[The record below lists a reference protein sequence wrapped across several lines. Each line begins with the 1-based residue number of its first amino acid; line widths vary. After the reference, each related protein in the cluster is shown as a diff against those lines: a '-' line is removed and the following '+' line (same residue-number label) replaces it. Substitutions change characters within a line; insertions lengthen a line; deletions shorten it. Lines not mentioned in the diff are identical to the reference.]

1 MEQMEPAKQNE
12 TADAKKTRKYHF
24 LLISAVALGTL
35 LNPLN
40 TTMIAVAFARLQEE
54 FEVTYASI
62 SWLIATYYVASAVAQ
77 PVMGRLGDMFGRK
90 KMFLLGLGL
99 ITIASL
105 LAPLSPSF
113 GWLIAFRVIQAI
125 GSSAL
130 FPSGMGMI
138 RSVITTNQARSL
150 GVMSIFSSTSAAFGP
165 SLGGFLIQYSDWQA
179 IFLVNFPIIAASFF
193 LAIRVMPRDK
203 TLMKRALGDLDMKG
217 ITLFTLLIF
226 SWLFFFLSFKD
237 GVNWLLLPV
246 SLLLSWI
253 FYKYEA
259 RRKQPFIDVLF
270 LKHNPNVCFVYLQFI
285 LVNIV
290 FYSIMFGIP
299 SYLQQVRHYE
309 GQTVGLIMLAV
320 SGFGVFVTPLV
331 GRWIDR
337 SGSKIPL
344 ITGTLFVLAGT
355 LLLLTVHDES
365 TPLAIFCCLAVLGI
379 SNGFQNL
386 GLQTALYTYVSTA
399 ETGIASGLFMTSR
412 FMGTILSSSLL
423 GMAFSNQI
431 TTAHLHALV
440 WACVAIS
447 IVMVALSLRLPNKVV
462 AKAGS

>member
-1 MEQMEPAKQNE
+1 MGELAE
-12 TADAKKTRKYHF
+12 TAESKESRRYRF
-24 LLISAVALGTL
+24 LLITAVALGTL

-54 FEVTYASI
+54 FQVTYASI

-77 PVMGRLGDMFGRK
+77 PVMGKLGDMFGRK

-99 ITIASL
+99 ITVASL

-113 GWLIAFRVIQAI
+113 GWLIGFRVIQAI

-130 FPSGMGMI
+130 FPSGMGII
-138 RSVITTNQARSL
+138 RAVITTNQARSL
-150 GVMSIFSSTSAAFGP
+150 SIMSVFSSTSAAFGP

-179 IFLVNFPIIAASFF
+179 IFLVNFPIIAASLI
-193 LAIRVMPRDK
+193 LALRVMPRDK
-203 TLMKRALGDLDMKG
+203 LLTKQTFGDLDIKG
-217 ITLFTLLIF
+217 IILFTIVIF

-246 SLLLSWI
+246 SVLLSWF

-259 RRKQPFIDVLF
+259 QRQKPFIDVLF
-270 LKHNPNVCFVYLQFI
+270 LKQNPNVCFVYLQFI

-299 SYLQQVRHYE
+299 SYLQQVRHYG

-331 GRWIDR
+331 GWWIDR

-355 LLLLTVHDES
+355 LLLLTVHDAS
-365 TPLAIFCCLAVLGI
+365 TPLAIFSCLAVLGI

-386 GLQTALYTYVSTA
+386 GLQTSLYTYVSTA

-423 GMAFSNQI
+423 GAVFSNNI
-431 TTAHLHALV
+431 TTAHLHTLV
-440 WACVAIS
+440 WVCVAIS
-447 IVMVALSLRLPNKVV
+447 IVMVALSLRMPNKSELES
-462 AKAGS
+462 GTE